1 MLPVHDYTAV
11 AMARKAGMNCR
22 PLTVPATAG
31 GLCTVPIFVLGKC
44 VPWGLPWGCRV
55 YTALPRIPNRCPK
68 WSCRGKRKRKF
79 ILKTRKDIF
88 FIRPVLGSRDVAA
101 AAVATA
107 PPPPRRPSSSSPSS
121 SGRRPSRKSETFF
134 SNRNGE
140 KSSSF
145 FNREDSF
152 SVACFGERKPF
163 DLPQI
168 IFFVA
173 FQERVRE
180 LKLACVICI
189 SFFFLCLPPLQRAK
203 TDQLFLT
210 RFAHILHR
218 LIAAAT
224 GSYPNLCREKSLI
237 ALFAAADSLLRLNPV
252 VPEPHSTTDHLD
264 DKSFVKSGAAPLLG
278 PSLPSSIR
286 LPEVFSASMVSRK
299 KALKHFLLALFSLSF
314 SFSRKT
320 RE

>member
-1 MLPVHDYTAV
+1 
-11 AMARKAGMNCR
+11 MNCR

-168 IFFVA
+168 IFVVA

-189 SFFFLCLPPLQRAK
+189 SFFFLCLPPFATSKNRPTLFNSICAHFAPSYRGCYRQLSQFVPGKEFNRTFCGRRLPSPSQSSGPRAPQHDRPSRRQK
-203 TDQLFLT
+203 LCQERRRPPPWPFPAFFHQAARGLLRKHGESKKSTQTLFVGFILSLFLFLSQNEGVE
-210 RFAHILHR
+210 RFM
-218 LIAAAT
+218 
-224 GSYPNLCREKSLI
+224 SSC
-237 ALFAAADSLLRLNPV
+237 ALARTKGD
-252 VPEPHSTTDHLD
+252 
-264 DKSFVKSGAAPLLG
+264 
-278 PSLPSSIR
+278 
-286 LPEVFSASMVSRK
+286 
-299 KALKHFLLALFSLSF
+299 
-314 SFSRKT
+314 
-320 RE
+320 